1 MEDPDEL
8 PPARAADPLDPDLM
22 DYDDLDE
29 MSDVVMDDELDT
41 EGWNTTSEYPTFLRK
56 SDQPAAETKEWQ
68 RLGEDE
74 DLEEKAPPD
83 PALLAEVELGQDEV
97 ASEEEHE
104 AELPVNPDE
113 GPSEAEPEKEPT
125 PSTEQES
132 TESTL
137 DDITSDDSEPSPD
150 PWQWNVQNHRCF

>member
-29 MSDVVMDDELDT
+29 MSDVVMDDEPDT

-56 SDQPAAETKEWQ
+56 SAQAAAEPKEGQ

-104 AELPVNPDE
+104 AELP
-113 GPSEAEPEKEPT
+113 SEAEPEKEPT

-137 DDITSDDSEPSPD
+137 DETTSDDSEPSPD
-150 PWQWNVQNHRCF
+150 PWQWNVQNC